1 LTATAVFDDQI
12 RFIEQCGLSWFTTE
26 KTKIGFCQLCGPN
39 LLWKIITLMVNVSVM
54 AGCLPVQTGLQVK
67 PHIFVDDNCDYHEI
81 SPGAPQYHQD
91 FLFEVQIGLIL
102 AADSFKTSVSPVDSV
117 LFSKNAHCVAFQSYF
132 VAGMSDQ
139 YSS

>member
-1 LTATAVFDDQI
+1 
-12 RFIEQCGLSWFTTE
+12 
-26 KTKIGFCQLCGPN
+26 
-39 LLWKIITLMVNVSVM
+39 M
-54 AGCLPVQTGLQVK
+54 AACLPVQTGLQVK
-67 PHIFVDDNCDYHEI
+67 SHIFVDDKYDYHEV
-81 SPGAPQYHQD
+81 SSATPQHHQD
-91 FLFEVQIGLIL
+91 LMAKVQVGLIL